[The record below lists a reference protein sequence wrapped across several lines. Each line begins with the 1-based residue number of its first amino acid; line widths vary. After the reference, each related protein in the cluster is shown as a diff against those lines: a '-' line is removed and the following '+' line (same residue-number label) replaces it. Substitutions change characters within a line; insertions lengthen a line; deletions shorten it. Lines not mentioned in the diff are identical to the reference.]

1 MMLIAMLCGGSAA
14 FAWTAGHTV
23 PDFAPTTVNASASGP
38 LLVARTPVRAGP
50 RPVRIVIPTIAVN
63 ADVEPLHRTANG
75 TLNSPP
81 RWDDAGWYADGVVPG
96 QQGPAVIVGHVDS
109 ARDGPAVFYRLPRLR
124 RGDDV
129 LVETSDGQN
138 HRFVVDT
145 TRAFKKTSFPTD
157 LVYGPTPLAAL
168 RLITCTGSFDR
179 ATHNYSENLVVTA
192 YAA

>member
-1 MMLIAMLCGGSAA
+1 MMLMAMLCGGSAA
-14 FAWTAGHTV
+14 LAWTAGHT
-23 PDFAPTTVNASASGP
+23 DIAPVNASAP
-38 LLVARTPVRAGP
+38 EPVLVANTPVRTGP
-50 RPVRIVIPTIAVN
+50 RPVRIVIPTIAVS
-63 ADVEPLHRTANG
+63 AAVESLHRAANG
-75 TLNSPP
+75 TLDVPP
-81 RWDDAGWYADGVVPG
+81 HWNDAGWYADGVVPG

-109 ARDGPAVFYRLPRLR
+109 AHEGPAVFYRLPRLR

-145 TRAFKKTSFPTD
+145 TRAFAKASFPTD

-179 ATHNYSENLVVTA
+179 ATHNYSDNLIVTA

>member
-1 MMLIAMLCGGSAA
+1 MMLMAMLCGGSAA
-14 FAWTAGHTV
+14 LAWTAGHT
-23 PDFAPTTVNASASGP
+23 DSAAATATASQSGP
-38 LLVARTPVRAGP
+38 VLVAHTPVRAGP

-63 ADVEPLHRTANG
+63 ADIEALHRAADG
-75 TLNSPP
+75 TLGVPP
-81 RWDDAGWYADGVVPG
+81 HWTDAGWYADGVVPG

-109 ARDGPAVFYRLPRLR
+109 RTGPAVFYHLPRLR
-124 RGDDV
+124 HGDEV
-129 LVETSDGQN
+129 LVETSDGQS

-145 TRAFKKTSFPTD
+145 AHAFSKNSFPTQ
-157 LVYGPTPLAAL
+157 LVYGPTPLAEL